1 MTNRIEIAQAPAPL
15 EAYAQH
21 FDPVF
26 SKSNQREG
34 FRHYLEGLL
43 LPSERNK
50 TLTGLVNTEP
60 GVGAQLPRAKTA
72 MVSLRIQLGGAQ
84 SPGAATQAAARKPG
98 DGSQRAGSVGHR

>member
-1 MTNRIEIAQAPAPL
+1 MRGEEERKMTDRIEVAQAAPL
-15 EAYAQH
+15 EAYARH

-43 LPSERNK
+43 LPSEREFDPDRI
-50 TLTGLVNTEP
+50 GQH
-60 GVGAQLPRAKTA
+60 GARGGSATPTRAKTA

-84 SPGAATQAAARKPG
+84 SPGGAAQAAARKPG
-98 DGSQRAGSVGHR
+98 